1 MLKHGGLQERR
12 DVLLE
17 TTRVALLAGDS
28 ATLRLGLLA
37 EVSVGSEAWDRLRA
51 NLERWRWLPRDLDS
65 LAWED
70 ESGFSSKYRLV
81 QRAGPSNPLGRLKL
95 ELVNPFAV
103 FLHDT
108 PGSSLFTRADRDL
121 SQATAASEWKIS
133 SSSPSRRRRFERL
146 SPRDRADASTCPSL
160 CRCTSST
167 GRRVSPL
174 MGRFAAAMTFMMSI
188 RACYRHC
195 AGQVG
200 PGTGSMPHCADPDP
214 SHAGQGRVQFRNTG
228 DSHQG
233 ATHALVP

>member
-1 MLKHGGLQERR
+1 MTEATNEFTPDMLKHGGLQERR

-103 FLHDT
+103 ASPTLREALASGQSGRVDL
-108 PGSSLFTRADRDL
+108 PEPLPVYLLYWPASVAPDGEIRSSDDFYDVDPSLL
-121 SQATAASEWKIS
+121 QALRRS
-133 SSSPSRRRRFERL
+133 SG
-146 SPRDRADASTCPSL
+146 PRHWIDASL
-160 CRCTSST
+160 R
-167 GRRVSPL
+167 
-174 MGRFAAAMTFMMSI
+174 
-188 RACYRHC
+188 
-195 AGQVG
+195 
-200 PGTGSMPHCADPDP
+200 GS
-214 SHAGQGRVQFRNTG
+214 
-228 DSHQG
+228 
-233 ATHALVP
+233 